1 MQECVLSFARLYL
14 CVTLMLKCKIWNEN
28 ADKGRIRYVTQTI
41 VLNEWCVELI
51 IDLMYISW
59 CLSRD
64 DNVECGNISAGLVW
78 KLLPTQVIVRAD
90 SVICSLGW
98 VILKWWYCDL
108 GKLYNV
114 NELHGWIFLSQS
126 KLNEWTLQQD

>member
-1 MQECVLSFARLYL
+1 MCYFNADN
-14 CVTLMLKCKIWNEN
+14 CKNSNEN
-28 ADKGRIRYVTQTI
+28 ADKGRVRYVTQTI

-51 IDLMYISW
+51 FDLMYISW

-64 DNVECGNISAGLVW
+64 DIVECGNISAGLVW

-114 NELHGWIFLSQS
+114 NELHGWIFLSES

>member
-1 MQECVLSFARLYL
+1 M
-14 CVTLMLKCKIWNEN
+14 
-28 ADKGRIRYVTQTI
+28 TQTI

-64 DNVECGNISAGLVW
+64 DNVECGNISVGLVW

-90 SVICSLGW
+90 SLTCVLGW
-98 VILKWWYCDL
+98 VILTW
-108 GKLYNV
+108 
-114 NELHGWIFLSQS
+114 
-126 KLNEWTLQQD
+126 

>member
-1 MQECVLSFARLYL
+1 MCYFNADN
-14 CVTLMLKCKIWNEN
+14 CKKSNEN
-28 ADKGRIRYVTQTI
+28 ADKGRVRYVTQTI

-51 IDLMYISW
+51 FDLIYISW

-98 VILKWWYCDL
+98 VILKWWYYDL

-114 NELHGWIFLSQS
+114 NELHGWIFLSES